1 MDSLF
6 TDAAAQ
12 QQLTPLAERMRP
24 RNLGEVAGQRQVVD
38 VLRELTQRKA
48 LPSLILWGPPG
59 CGKTTIARLLA
70 GERYAFVPMSAVLA
84 GVKEVREAVELARQR
99 RQYENKGT
107 LLFLDEIHRF
117 NKAQQDVLLPHV
129 EAGTI
134 VLVGATTENPSFE
147 VVGPLLSRCR
157 VLTLTS
163 LSAEDI
169 EQVLVRAA
177 ADRERG
183 IGLAPAQIE
192 DGLLRRI
199 AELAAGD
206 ARFALNTLEVC
217 AGLVEEH
224 AGSKPHAASGS
235 STDDGNTVGA
245 KPCFAQDDADNEN
258 EAGMEERAKHDFA
271 PTGQDE
277 PYASSAPLLTL
288 SILKRAIGGGAHRAL
303 LYDKGGDEHFNL
315 ISALHK
321 SLRGSDPDAGL
332 YWLAR
337 MLEAGEDP
345 KYLVRR
351 LIRFASEDIGLAD
364 PWALMQANAARQA
377 VEFLG
382 MPECNTALTQL
393 VVYLA
398 CAPKSNA
405 MYLAYGRAR
414 DAAHKHGALPPP
426 LHIRNAP
433 TRLMKELGYG
443 KDYKYAH
450 DFAGGFVADNYW
462 PDELQGNPPRLL
474 ELTGRGAEK
483 TLVERLRKLWGERFA
498 GGERDEANPSATST
512 STGEASHDTG
522 TTAVPGRRP
531 NEDSHAAAPGGRQAD
546 LGLMKSQRKLPH
558 WRLHGSAY
566 FITWRLNK
574 DEPAL
579 TPAERAIVSEAI
591 KFGADKRYQL
601 YAFVVMDDHAHCVI
615 LPLDGEDVASI
626 VHTWKSYTTS
636 QLHRKSSRQGAI
648 WDSEYHDRLIRD
660 EHELNEKCE
669 YVLTNPQRRWPEQTS
684 YEWAGWV

>member
-1 MDSLF
+1 MATAAPVYNALVDSLF
-6 TDAAAQ
+6 TDPGAQ

-24 RNLGEVAGQRQVVD
+24 CNLGEVAGQVEVVS
-38 VLRELTQRKA
+38 VLRELIQRKA

-84 GVKEVREAVELARQR
+84 GVKDVREAVELARQR
-99 RQYENKGT
+99 RQLENKGT

-157 VLTLTS
+157 VLTLTA

-169 EQVLVRAA
+169 EQVLVRAST
-177 ADRERG
+177 DSERG
-183 IGLAPAQIE
+183 LGLEPAQIE

-199 AELAAGD
+199 AELATGD

-217 AGLVEEH
+217 AGLVEERD
-224 AGSKPHAASGS
+224 GDIQSDSD
-235 STDDGNTVGA
+235 TDREV
-245 KPCFAQDDADNEN
+245 
-258 EAGMEERAKHDFA
+258 
-271 PTGQDE
+271 
-277 PYASSAPLLTL
+277 LLTL
-288 SILKRAIGGGAHRAL
+288 ETLKRAIGGGAHRAL

-321 SLRGSDPDAGL
+321 SLRGSDPDAAL

-345 KYLVRR
+345 KYIVRR

-364 PWALMQANAARQA
+364 PWALMQANAAREA

-382 MPECNTALTQL
+382 MPECNTALAQL
-393 VVYLA
+393 SVYLA

-405 MYLAYGRAR
+405 MYSAYGKAR
-414 DAAHKHGALPPP
+414 ETAHAYGALPPP

-450 DFAGGFVADNYW
+450 EYEDGFVADNYW
-462 PDELQGNPPRLL
+462 PDELQAAPPRLL
-474 ELTGRGAEK
+474 ELTGRGTEK
-483 TLVERLRKLWGERFA
+483 TLADRLRKWWGERFSPK
-498 GGERDEANPSATST
+498 E
-512 STGEASHDTG
+512 
-522 TTAVPGRRP
+522 
-531 NEDSHAAAPGGRQAD
+531 
-546 LGLMKSQRKLPH
+546 
-558 WRLHGSAY
+558 
-566 FITWRLNK
+566 
-574 DEPAL
+574 
-579 TPAERAIVSEAI
+579 
-591 KFGADKRYQL
+591 
-601 YAFVVMDDHAHCVI
+601 
-615 LPLDGEDVASI
+615 
-626 VHTWKSYTTS
+626 
-636 QLHRKSSRQGAI
+636 
-648 WDSEYHDRLIRD
+648 
-660 EHELNEKCE
+660 NEK
-669 YVLTNPQRRWPEQTS
+669 
-684 YEWAGWV
+684 